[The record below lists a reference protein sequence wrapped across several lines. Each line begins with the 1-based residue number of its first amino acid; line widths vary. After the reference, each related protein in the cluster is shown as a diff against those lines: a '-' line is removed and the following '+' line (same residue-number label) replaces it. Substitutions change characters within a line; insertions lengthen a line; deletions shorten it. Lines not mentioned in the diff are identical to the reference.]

1 MRREPRASGV
11 TETSEAGSLSHA
23 RRWVAQPPPMRRR
36 LPGAESEVDMSTED
50 TSQEAPRGRG
60 SDVAAISN
68 MMVGLVREHT
78 GRGTTKAGTVI
89 SRDVVT
95 CVMEDNLTKAERSL
109 VDHGEGREVLDLRRI
124 HQRFMRDQAIKGVE
138 QILERK
144 VISFMSDN
152 DIDPDLAAET
162 WVLAPVET

>member
-1 MRREPRASGV
+1 MLV
-11 TETSEAGSLSHA
+11 DGSLS
-23 RRWVAQPPPMRRR
+23 P
-36 LPGAESEVDMSTED
+36 LPCGADFQGAESEVDM
-50 TSQEAPRGRG
+50 
-60 SDVAAISN
+60 
-68 MMVGLVREHT
+68 
-78 GRGTTKAGTVI
+78 
-89 SRDVVT
+89 

-109 VDHGEGREVLDLRRI
+109 VDGGEGREVLDLRRI
-124 HQRFMRDQAIKGVE
+124 HQRLMRDQAIKGVE